1 MGDSKLTGEYEKIT
15 KKKFNR
21 AELLDI
27 RQRIIDGH
35 PIYYICK
42 VYKVDRL
49 VVQELFKEFILTLD
63 SIRKYSPR
71 AVIGNKNT
79 SYFTENEMLAGLP
92 VYTWEELSKLEKH
105 FYLNYGKENDNR
117 NDSSLEPGVQSTN

>member
-1 MGDSKLTGEYEKIT
+1 MEEIKLTGEYEKLT

-35 PIYYICK
+35 PIHYIAK

-79 SYFTENEMLAGLP
+79 SYLTEEEMLAGPP
-92 VYTWEELSKLEKH
+92 VYTLDELSKLEKH

-117 NDSSLEPGVQSTN
+117 DDSSLEPGI